1 MELTG
6 FLMELIGAL
15 LIGMELLWFLLWLL
29 EVLEGLEERACIVLQ
44 GCAGSV
50 VRAYFV
56 IDTCCSNGPQDSGLR
71 VLSGFACQAFGVG
84 CCGTCRSIYK
94 CGGWVL

>member
-15 LIGMELLWFLLWLL
+15 LIGMELLGFRLWLL

-50 VRAYFV
+50 VRAFF
-56 IDTCCSNGPQDSGLR
+56 L
-71 VLSGFACQAFGVG
+71 
-84 CCGTCRSIYK
+84 
-94 CGGWVL
+94 